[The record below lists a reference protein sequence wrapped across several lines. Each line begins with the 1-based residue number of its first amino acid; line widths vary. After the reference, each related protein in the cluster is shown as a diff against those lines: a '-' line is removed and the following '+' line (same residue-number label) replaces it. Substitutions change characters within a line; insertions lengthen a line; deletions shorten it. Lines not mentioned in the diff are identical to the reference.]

1 MVSSRD
7 VLSVLKPALDGLSA
21 ALAMLFGFLNM
32 IFTPVE
38 RLFQMVLDLADRGMM
53 FQWAVDLSL
62 AVGAI
67 VFVYMTKTNV
77 GTGEFALSE
86 FSARSAIF
94 VSSVGLL
101 LATTSAL
108 LGKIFDLSAVKD
120 VVGEVK
126 VTFSSQYDAYL
137 ATLKH
142 GLHSVLLVATSLLW
156 GLPSDRVMLWSS
168 TDASTATESDSGV
181 NTWSVA

>member
-38 RLFQMVLDLADRGMM
+38 RLFQMVLELADRGMM

-67 VFVYMTKTNV
+67 VFVYMTKSDEV
-77 GTGEFALSE
+77 GVGESPEFQLSE

-94 VSSVGLL
+94 MSSVGSVSYTHL
-101 LATTSAL
+101 
-108 LGKIFDLSAVKD
+108 
-120 VVGEVK
+120 
-126 VTFSSQYDAYL
+126 
-137 ATLKH
+137 TLPTIY
-142 GLHSVLLVATSLLW
+142 SV
-156 GLPSDRVMLWSS
+156 
-168 TDASTATESDSGV
+168 
-181 NTWSVA
+181 